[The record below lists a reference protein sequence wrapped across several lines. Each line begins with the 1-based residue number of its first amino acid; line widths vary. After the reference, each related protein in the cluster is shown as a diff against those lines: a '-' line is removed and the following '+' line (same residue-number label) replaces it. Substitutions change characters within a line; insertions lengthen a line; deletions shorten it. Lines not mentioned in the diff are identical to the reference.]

1 MNDSEII
8 QLYVQRDENA
18 IRETDRKY
26 GAYCHTV
33 ARNILGIDEDVQE
46 CVNDTWYQ
54 AWISIPPTMPENLRV
69 WLAKIV
75 RNISLN
81 TWKKQRTKK
90 RYSGMELLLDE
101 LEECIPSGDSLEK
114 QLEDAE
120 IGALISGWLRTLPVF
135 ERRIFLLRYFEG
147 QGVQQIAARENTK
160 AAKISKKLFLLRGQ
174 LKKVLEREG
183 VVL

>member
-1 MNDSEII
+1 MKDSEII
-8 QLYVQRDENA
+8 QLFFQRDENA
-18 IRETDRKY
+18 IRETDHKY

-33 ARNILGIDEDVQE
+33 ARNILGMDEDANE

-54 AWISIPPTMPENLRV
+54 AWISIPPTVPENLRV

-81 TWKKQRTKK
+81 TWKKKRAKK

-101 LEECIPSGDSLEK
+101 LEECIPSGISMEK
-114 QLEDAE
+114 QLEDAQ
-120 IGALISGWLRTLPVF
+120 IGALISDWLRTLPVF
-135 ERRIFLLRYFEG
+135 ERQIFLMRYFEG
-147 QGVQQIAARENTK
+147 QGVQQIAVRENTE
-160 AAKISKKLFLLRGQ
+160 AAKISKKLFVLRGQ

-183 VVL
+183 VAL